1 MASLGA
7 DQQKKL
13 YILLGLAGLLGI
25 GLIIAFHPFGRSTT
39 STDAGDTSTPA
50 VTTKAGGATGGGKA
64 ASPAA
69 AGSGSGGTIPVSSG
83 GGTTPT
89 TAGAGVVPL
98 AKPNTQLIST
108 ERFRD
113 DPFIPEIIPPTPAP
127 PPLPTP
133 TPIPPAVP
141 VPVPGGI
148 EVPPADIRGAVSSGA
163 LSHSPILIN
172 LPPVRISRM
181 NTPPINPDTAV
192 PQTRPGA
199 TTAVLPRSPNKRVS
213 GVVIGN
219 TVRALIEIS
228 DGDQVVTRVVQPGDE
243 VEGIKILRIE
253 RVREGDRNVTRM
265 IVREENE
272 ERVVELKA
280 SPNPIGGGEGGSGY
294 PGGGSG
300 GGYPGGGSSSIG
312 GYPGGGSSSIGGRR
326 GGIVPRPPGFGSAD

>member
-25 GLIIAFHPFGRSTT
+25 GLIIAFRPFGGGSTT
-39 STDAGDTSTPA
+39 TTDTGDSTTPPVTSP
-50 VTTKAGGATGGGKA
+50 KAGAAGSGKTA
-64 ASPAA
+64 PPAA
-69 AGSGSGGTIPVSSG
+69 AGSGSGGAVPASSA

-98 AKPNTQLIST
+98 GKPSTQLIST

-113 DPFIPEIIPPTPAP
+113 DPFIPETIYPTPLP
-127 PPLPTP
+127 PPAPTP
-133 TPIPPAVP
+133 KPPPPPVILPQPGGVEIPPA
-141 VPVPGGI
+141 GI
-148 EVPPADIRGAVSSGA
+148 NTGSLGRAVSSGA

-172 LPPVRISRM
+172 LPPIRISRM
-181 NTPPINPDTAV
+181 NTPPLNPDTAV

-243 VEGIKILRIE
+243 VEGVRILRIE

-265 IVREENE
+265 IIREENE

-280 SPNPIGGGEGGSGY
+280 SPNPIGGGEGGSGGY
-294 PGGGSG
+294 PGGG
-300 GGYPGGGSSSIG
+300 GGYPGGGG
-312 GYPGGGSSSIGGRR
+312 GYPGGGR
-326 GGIVPRPPGFGSAD
+326 GGFVPRPPGSGNGD